1 MGQTPEEFW
10 AQYEAALGE
19 KVTAHALGRYL
30 GGWDEYEP
38 PLWGLLIVT
47 ERSFRFHHFAH
58 DNWLTSWLSRGEG
71 IGKEKIIV
79 IPAEHIAGVQFFG
92 GQGPWWKRI
101 FTDSRPVLAV
111 RYRKDD
117 GSEGLLHVETGPEAQ
132 PLADAL
138 SNLTG
143 T

>member
-10 AQYEAALGE
+10 VQYETVLGE
-19 KVTAHALGRYL
+19 KVTAHALGRYI
-30 GGWDEYEP
+30 GGWEEYEP

-71 IGKEKIIV
+71 GGKEKIIV
-79 IPAEHIAGVQFFG
+79 IPAEHITGVRFFG
-92 GQGPWWKRI
+92 GQKSWWKKI
-101 FTDSRPVLAV
+101 FTDSQPVLSV
-111 RYRKDD
+111 SYRKDD
-117 GSEGLLHVETGPEAQ
+117 GSEGLFHAETGPDAQ

-138 SNLTG
+138 SNLAG